1 MFRRTDFKKMNMIGS
16 GKKNTKIFLVEYLK
30 TGKVYVLKE
39 VEAKNLDK
47 LNEYK
52 EEAVQLS
59 RLQVHPNIL
68 QIFGYYFYE
77 TKYSSYRL
85 GIISEYLN
93 CEMNLEYIFRTR
105 EKIRKF
111 WREDQMI
118 SMIYSLIDA
127 FAYLESVGVCHRDIK
142 PTNLFL
148 MDNNEIKIIDFG
160 ESKEFYEDDE
170 DEHST
175 MATIRGTPQYL
186 SPILWEA
193 HVITQA
199 KQIQHNIFK
208 SDVFSAGLV
217 LFQMASLKDVT
228 GFNQKTELYDGERL
242 IRDGLRQLSKMYS
255 SKVTDIIKLML
266 IYEESNRP
274 NFIELGQIIVGKSY
288 TPRTDLSLIGQ
299 LMQKDK
305 NNSLSTGAN
314 SKGVTRSTDG
324 NTIPNMNTPKEK
336 SDEEKAYWFLQ
347 YIKKHNLK
355 FNMSKTAYWFEYGGN
370 MIAKFDIANK
380 APNAKW
386 KLIGK
391 YKSTFSYHF
400 TTITPP
406 NPTSSGFYII
416 GGTDSQNT
424 FYYQNG
430 QITRKASMNI
440 DRSFTSLVYINNS
453 ILAIGGYEYQE
464 KNQLSSIECY
474 DIEADLWTL
483 SKYPDLQKA
492 RSQANALVYNKS
504 IVYIF
509 GGYNKNYGTLNSI
522 ERLNIDTKRCDLI
535 EMKLPVPLRRFAAL
549 KITES
554 KILLM
559 GGITRLCKESEATF
573 IIDMETSSCVK
584 FSPLPRGGVIEQEVI
599 VDDIGQVH
607 LFYENNYGTSPNTH
621 VVYNYLDFN

>member
-118 SMIYSLIDA
+118 LMIYSLIDA

-160 ESKEFYEDDE
+160 ESKEFFEDDE

-217 LFQMASLKDVT
+217 LFQMASLRDVT

-288 TPRTDLSLIGQ
+288 TPRTDLSLMGQ

-380 APNAKW
+380 AHNAKW

-406 NPTSSGFYII
+406 NPASSGFYII
-416 GGTDSQNT
+416 GGTDSQ
-424 FYYQNG
+424 
-430 QITRKASMNI
+430 
-440 DRSFTSLVYINNS
+440 
-453 ILAIGGYEYQE
+453 ILFFIKMGKSRE
-464 KNQLSSIECY
+464 KPQ
-474 DIEADLWTL
+474 
-483 SKYPDLQKA
+483 
-492 RSQANALVYNKS
+492 
-504 IVYIF
+504 
-509 GGYNKNYGTLNSI
+509 
-522 ERLNIDTKRCDLI
+522 
-535 EMKLPVPLRRFAAL
+535 
-549 KITES
+549 
-554 KILLM
+554 
-559 GGITRLCKESEATF
+559 
-573 IIDMETSSCVK
+573 
-584 FSPLPRGGVIEQEVI
+584 
-599 VDDIGQVH
+599 
-607 LFYENNYGTSPNTH
+607 
-621 VVYNYLDFN
+621 

>member
-160 ESKEFYEDDE
+160 ESKEFFEDDE

-199 KQIQHNIFK
+199 KQIQHNIF
-208 SDVFSAGLV
+208 
-217 LFQMASLKDVT
+217 
-228 GFNQKTELYDGERL
+228 
-242 IRDGLRQLSKMYS
+242 IH
-255 SKVTDIIKLML
+255 
-266 IYEESNRP
+266 SN
-274 NFIELGQIIVGKSY
+274 
-288 TPRTDLSLIGQ
+288 
-299 LMQKDK
+299 
-305 NNSLSTGAN
+305 
-314 SKGVTRSTDG
+314 
-324 NTIPNMNTPKEK
+324 
-336 SDEEKAYWFLQ
+336 
-347 YIKKHNLK
+347 
-355 FNMSKTAYWFEYGGN
+355 
-370 MIAKFDIANK
+370 
-380 APNAKW
+380 
-386 KLIGK
+386 
-391 YKSTFSYHF
+391 
-400 TTITPP
+400 
-406 NPTSSGFYII
+406 
-416 GGTDSQNT
+416 
-424 FYYQNG
+424 
-430 QITRKASMNI
+430 
-440 DRSFTSLVYINNS
+440 
-453 ILAIGGYEYQE
+453 
-464 KNQLSSIECY
+464 
-474 DIEADLWTL
+474 
-483 SKYPDLQKA
+483 
-492 RSQANALVYNKS
+492 
-504 IVYIF
+504 
-509 GGYNKNYGTLNSI
+509 
-522 ERLNIDTKRCDLI
+522 
-535 EMKLPVPLRRFAAL
+535 
-549 KITES
+549 
-554 KILLM
+554 
-559 GGITRLCKESEATF
+559 
-573 IIDMETSSCVK
+573 
-584 FSPLPRGGVIEQEVI
+584 
-599 VDDIGQVH
+599 
-607 LFYENNYGTSPNTH
+607 
-621 VVYNYLDFN
+621 